1 MGRLDGK
8 VAIITGAARG
18 MGAAHARRF
27 IENGAKVVVTDI
39 LEDAAEALVKE
50 LGENAI
56 FIKHDVT
63 REEDWET
70 IVAETM
76 ENFGTL
82 DILVNNAGID
92 VPEQNIEDVETEQFR
107 KIIDINQTSVFFGMR
122 AVAPVM
128 KENNKGAIVNI
139 SSLAG
144 IIGYNQKIA
153 YTASKFAVR
162 GMTKAAALELG
173 EYNIRVNSVHPGFIA
188 TDMTNH
194 LINDELEQAFP
205 MKRAGQVEEVS
216 NMVLFLASDEASYS
230 TGTEFVIDGGMG
242 RSRIL

>member
-1 MGRLDGK
+1 MTRLNGK

-18 MGAAHARRF
+18 MGAAHAKKF

-39 LEDAAEALVKE
+39 LEDAGEALVKE

-63 REEDWET
+63 SEADWET
-70 IVAETM
+70 VVEKTQ
-76 ENFGTL
+76 EKFGTL

-92 VPEQNIEDVETEQFR
+92 VPEQNIEDVETEQYR
-107 KIIDINQTSVFFGMR
+107 KIIDINQTAVFFGMR
-122 AVAPVM
+122 AVAPLM
-128 KENNKGAIVNI
+128 KKNKKGSIVNI

-144 IIGYNQKIA
+144 IVGANQKIA

-205 MKRAGQVEEVS
+205 MKRAGRVEEVS
-216 NMVLFLASDEASYS
+216 DMVLYLASDEASYS

-242 RSRIL
+242 AQ